1 MEAYM
6 KTMTAAALGL
16 ALALAPAAAQQPTVT
31 IPMNLITDGGIGAPI
46 GNVRAEDTG
55 GGLKLTPELAGL
67 PPGPHGLHLH
77 EKPACGP
84 GERDGR
90 MQAGLAAGDHWDPA
104 HTGKHLGPGGQG
116 HKGDLPVLMVD
127 PDGTATTP
135 LAAPNLTVAD
145 LAGHALVIHQGG
157 DNYSDQPQPL
167 GGGGARIACGV
178 AERE

>member
-1 MEAYM
+1 M
-6 KTMTAAALGL
+6 KAMTAAALGL
-16 ALALAPAAAQQPTVT
+16 VLTLAPAAAQPTTMT
-31 IPMNLITDGGIGAPI
+31 IPMNLITDRGIGAPI

-55 GGLKLTPELAGL
+55 AGLKLTPELAGL

-90 MQAGLAAGDHWDPA
+90 MQAGLAARDHWDPA

-116 HKGDLPVLMVD
+116 HKGDLPLMTVA

-135 LAAPNLTVAD
+135 VVVPNLAVAD
-145 LAGHALVIHQGG
+145 LPDHALVIHQGG

>member
-1 MEAYM
+1 M
-6 KTMTAAALGL
+6 KAMTTALGVVL
-16 ALALAPAAAQQPTVT
+16 AFAPAAAWAETIT
-31 IPMNLITDGGIGAPI
+31 IPMNLITDRGIGAPI

-55 GGLKLTPELAGL
+55 AGLKLTPALAGL
-67 PPGPHGLHLH
+67 PPGPRGLHLH

-90 MQAGLAAGDHWDPA
+90 MQAGLAAGGHWDPA

-135 LAAPNLTVAD
+135 LAAPHLTVAD

-167 GGGGARIACGV
+167 GGGGDRIACGV
-178 AERE
+178 AEAAG